1 MAFIVVAEK
10 VEEMRL
16 SDLAGAAVLPAAIR
30 CLRIAVLGMAPYRM
44 T

>member
-1 MAFIVVAEK
+1 MVFVLVAET

-16 SDLAGAAVLPAAIR
+16 SVLAGAAVLPAAIR
-30 CLRIAVLGMAPYRM
+30 CLRIAFLGMAPDRM